1 MLVSG
6 VQQSDSLIPGILQAP
21 KSQTFQILLLLHSP
35 YSSGNWKWGSAAHHP
50 KPIKIAGKE
59 SLLYF
64 GCWQP
69 SSGGSVGGCVSKDQL
84 LPCSSQGARDIIEW
98 GKGLMCWNSR
108 VSSDGHL
115 EIGGL
120 TSVIL
125 IVLRTVN
132 LQFRVQFVP
141 VSLRPIFGIVAAYGF
156 PWWLCGKESTCNAG
170 DTDLISG
177 LGRSHGEENSNS
189 LQYHCLGNP
198 MDRGAWQA
206 TVHGTIRVGHNFSYK
221 TTITMSRL

>member
-1 MLVSG
+1 MRSSCSPPKANKDCWKGKFALFWMLATEQWGECGWMHVQRPAPPP
-6 VQQSDSLIPGILQAP
+6 QQSRGKSL
-21 KSQTFQILLLLHSP
+21 
-35 YSSGNWKWGSAAHHP
+35 YRMR
-50 KPIKIAGKE
+50 E
-59 SLLYF
+59 
-64 GCWQP
+64 
-69 SSGGSVGGCVSKDQL
+69 
-84 LPCSSQGARDIIEW
+84 GA
-98 GKGLMCWNSR
+98 MCWNSR

-120 TSVIL
+120 TSIIL
-125 IVLRTVN
+125 IVLRPVN

-141 VSLRPIFGIVAAYGF
+141 ISLRPICGSVAAYGF

-170 DTDLISG
+170 DTDMISG

-206 TVHGTIRVGHNFSYK
+206 TVHGTVRVGHNFSYK
-221 TTITMSRL
+221 TTITTPRL